1 MFLRKRKDLGS
12 NPSSATQLFNKMND
26 KRVYTRFFILITRKK
41 SDMKRFLLICIL
53 MSFAL
58 ICRAQYYTVQHYID
72 YEAIASAIGDN
83 EETKMLNNISFDANA
98 FRDNE
103 VVYNRYLDFCKN
115 DELYSK
121 RRDTWDIIAG
131 GGALLALSGLIPLG
145 MALFPKYEANFDK
158 LMGWGLGILSVGAV
172 VCSFG
177 KSSSKCEDDNMKQ
190 NKKDM
195 IYYLKVYN
203 NGVGIITTF

>member
-1 MFLRKRKDLGS
+1 
-12 NPSSATQLFNKMND
+12 
-26 KRVYTRFFILITRKK
+26 
-41 SDMKRFLLICIL
+41 

-58 ICRAQYYTVQHYID
+58 ICRAQYYTSQPYID
-72 YEAIASAIGDN
+72 YVAIASDIRDD
-83 EETKMLNNISFDANA
+83 EETRMLNNIRFDANA

-115 DELYSK
+115 EELYSK
-121 RRDTWDIIAG
+121 RRDTWDTISG
-131 GGALLALSGLIPLG
+131 GGVLVALSGLIPMG
-145 MALFPKYEANFDK
+145 MALSPKYEANFDK

-177 KSSSKCEDDNMKQ
+177 KFSSKCEDDNMKQ

-195 IYYLKVYN
+195 IYYLKVNN
-203 NGVGIITTF
+203 NGIGIITTF

>member
-1 MFLRKRKDLGS
+1 
-12 NPSSATQLFNKMND
+12 
-26 KRVYTRFFILITRKK
+26 
-41 SDMKRFLLICIL
+41 MKRFLLICTLI
-53 MSFAL
+53 SFAL
-58 ICRAQYYTVQHYID
+58 ICKAQYYISQPYID
-72 YEAIASAIGDN
+72 YATIESTIADN
-83 EETKMLNNISFDANA
+83 KETRMLNNIRFDTNA

-103 VVYNRYLDFCKN
+103 IVYNRYLDFCKN

-121 RRDTWDIIAG
+121 RRDTWDTISG
-131 GGALLALSGLIPLG
+131 GGALVALSGLIPMG

-158 LMGWGLGILSVGAV
+158 LMGWGLGILSVGAI
-172 VCSFG
+172 VCSIGKFG
-177 KSSSKCEDDNMKQ
+177 SKCEDDNMKQ

>member
-1 MFLRKRKDLGS
+1 
-12 NPSSATQLFNKMND
+12 
-26 KRVYTRFFILITRKK
+26 
-41 SDMKRFLLICIL
+41 MKRFLLICIL
-53 MSFAL
+53 MLFAL

-72 YEAIASAIGDN
+72 YEAIASAIEDK
-83 EETKMLNNISFDANA
+83 EETRMLNNISFDANA

-103 VVYNRYLDFCKN
+103 AVYNRYLDFCKN

-121 RRDTWDIIAG
+121 RRDTWDTISG
-131 GGALLALSGLIPLG
+131 GGALVALSGLIPMG
-145 MALFPKYEANFDK
+145 MALFPKYETNFDK

-177 KSSSKCEDDNMKQ
+177 ISCSKCENENMKQ

-195 IYYLKVYN
+195 IHYLKVNN
-203 NGVGIITTF
+203 NGVGIITIF

>member
-1 MFLRKRKDLGS
+1 
-12 NPSSATQLFNKMND
+12 
-26 KRVYTRFFILITRKK
+26 
-41 SDMKRFLLICIL
+41 MKRFLLICTL
-53 MSFAL
+53 MPFAL
-58 ICRAQYYTVQHYID
+58 ICRAQYYTSQPYID
-72 YEAIASAIGDN
+72 YVAIASAIGDN
-83 EETKMLNNISFDANA
+83 EETRMLNNISFDANA

-131 GGALLALSGLIPLG
+131 GGALVALSGLIPMG
-145 MALFPKYEANFDK
+145 MALSPKYEANFDK

-177 KSSSKCEDDNMKQ
+177 KFSSKCEDDNMKQ

-195 IYYLKVYN
+195 IYYLKVNN
-203 NGVGIITTF
+203 NGIGIITTF

>member
-1 MFLRKRKDLGS
+1 
-12 NPSSATQLFNKMND
+12 
-26 KRVYTRFFILITRKK
+26 
-41 SDMKRFLLICIL
+41 MKRFLLICTL

-58 ICRAQYYTVQHYID
+58 ICKAQYYISQPHID
-72 YEAIASAIGDN
+72 YAAIESTIADN
-83 EETKMLNNISFDANA
+83 KETRMLNNIRFDANA

-121 RRDTWDIIAG
+121 RRDTWDTISG
-131 GGALLALSGLIPLG
+131 GGALVALSGLIPMG
-145 MALFPKYEANFDK
+145 MSLFPKYEANFDK

-172 VCSFG
+172 VCSIG
-177 KSSSKCEDDNMKQ
+177 KIGSKCEDDNMKQ

-195 IYYLKVYN
+195 IYYLKVNN
-203 NGVGIITTF
+203 NGVGIITVF

>member
-1 MFLRKRKDLGS
+1 
-12 NPSSATQLFNKMND
+12 
-26 KRVYTRFFILITRKK
+26 
-41 SDMKRFLLICIL
+41 MKRFLLICAL

-72 YEAIASAIGDN
+72 YEAIASAIGDK
-83 EETKMLNNISFDANA
+83 EETRMLNNIRFDTNA

-121 RRDTWDIIAG
+121 RRDTWDTISG
-131 GGALLALSGLIPLG
+131 GGALVALSGLIPMG
-145 MALFPKYEANFDK
+145 MALSPKYEANFDK

-172 VCSFG
+172 VCYIG
-177 KSSSKCEDDNMKQ
+177 KIGSDCENDNIKQ

-195 IYYLKVYN
+195 IYYLKVNN